1 MCIRLF
7 HQFTFEIEFQ
17 LCFFKS
23 SDRPVVQSIAD
34 HPKNL
39 TLSEGQKATFSCK
52 TIGNPPTLSQKWQF
66 NGVDIPGES
75 CSGCLT
81 TTFTKA
87 SVTQADAGWYS
98 CTGTNSLGEGPPAR
112 AQLLIKRMLYLS
124 F

>member
-1 MCIRLF
+1 M
-7 HQFTFEIEFQ
+7 
-17 LCFFKS
+17 FFKS
-23 SDRPVVQSIAD
+23 SDRPVVQSDAD

-39 TLSEGQKATFSCK
+39 TLSEGQEATFSCK

-66 NGVDIPGES
+66 NGVDIPGKS

-112 AQLLIKRMLYLS
+112 AQLLIKRMLYL
-124 F
+124 FY